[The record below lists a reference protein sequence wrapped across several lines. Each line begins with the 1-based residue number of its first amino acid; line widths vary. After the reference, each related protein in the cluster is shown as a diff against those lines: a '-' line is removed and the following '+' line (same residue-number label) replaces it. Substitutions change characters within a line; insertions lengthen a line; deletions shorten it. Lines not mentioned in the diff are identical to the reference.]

1 MPELPEVETVK
12 RIIEP
17 QIKGRN
23 ILRGI
28 VHQPQVIAHPDA
40 EEFSDAL
47 KGQKIEKMSRK
58 GKFLSIH
65 LASGDRI
72 ILHLRMT
79 GSLLVTP
86 GKDPLEKHTH
96 VVLNLDDDKDLRF
109 VDLRRFGRMW
119 LIREGEEDDYSGIS
133 KLGLEPFEEG
143 FDGTYLHKM
152 FSGKRRAVKDC
163 LLDQH
168 MIAGIGNIYGDEIL
182 FAAQI
187 HPQRSA
193 SSLSIG
199 ECQKLAQWI
208 PQTLLKAI
216 EQNQLSPEEYLAKKG
231 LEYRSTP
238 FFQVYGKK
246 GQPCPVC
253 GEILCRVT
261 IAGRSSV
268 YCPKCQD
275 TV

>member
-28 VHQPQVIAHPDA
+28 VQQSQVIAHPDA
-40 EEFSDAL
+40 GEFSDAL
-47 KGQKIEKMSRK
+47 KGQKIEGMSRK

-79 GSLLVTP
+79 GCLLVTP

-96 VVLNLDDDKDLRF
+96 VVLKLDDDKDLRF

-119 LIREGEEDDYSGIS
+119 LIKDGEKDDYSGIL

-143 FDGTYLHKM
+143 FDGAYLQRM
-152 FSGKRRAVKDC
+152 FSGKKRAIKDC

-168 MIAGIGNIYGDEIL
+168 ITAGIGNIYGDEIL
-182 FAAQI
+182 FAAKI
-187 HPQRSA
+187 HPQRPA
-193 SSLSIG
+193 SSLSAR
-199 ECQKLAQWI
+199 ECEKLAQMI
-208 PQTLLKAI
+208 PFVLQKAI
-216 EQNQLSPEEYLAKKG
+216 DQNQLSPEEYLAEKG
-231 LEYRSTP
+231 MEYRSTP

-253 GEILCRVT
+253 SEILCRVT

-268 YCPKCQD
+268 YCPECQG